1 VFGTATSRL
10 EGSTVLLAANA
21 QGGGNYTLFIL
32 MGLMLVAMY
41 FLMIR
46 PQQRRRKQVET
57 MQSAIGTGDEV
68 LTIGGLYGTV
78 RAIDDESVTLE
89 VAPGVT
95 NRFARAAI
103 GRVVT
108 SAARPEPA
116 SETADNP
123 ANPVVDSD

>member
-1 VFGTATSRL
+1 VF
-10 EGSTVLLAANA
+10 LAANS

-46 PQQRRRKQVET
+46 PQQRRRREVEA
-57 MQSAIGTGDEV
+57 MQSAISPGDQI

-78 RAIDDESVTLE
+78 QAIDDESVTLE

-95 NRFARAAI
+95 NRYARGAI
-103 GRVVT
+103 GKVVT
-108 SAARPEPA
+108 SVNRPAESAQPVEEPA
-116 SETADNP
+116 T
-123 ANPVVDSD
+123 PVVDTD

>member
-1 VFGTATSRL
+1 
-10 EGSTVLLAANA
+10 VLLAANT

-32 MGLMLVAMY
+32 LGLMLVAMY

-46 PQQRRRKQVET
+46 PQQRRRKQVEE
-57 MQSAIGTGDEV
+57 MQSAIGPGDEV

-78 RAIDDESVTLE
+78 TEIDDESVTLQ

-95 NRFARAAI
+95 NRYARGAI

-108 SAARPEPA
+108 SAARPDETSEPA
-116 SETADNP
+116 EEP
-123 ANPVVDSD
+123 VNPVVED